1 MQCWALVPFWRM
13 HPRLS
18 PACHKHCQSI
28 AGVCHDITIRSI
40 INQSCTAQ
48 RLRQQGTHII
58 NTMTC
63 RLVLSAIG
71 LPRILMSM
79 ERSCALQCT
88 QSTTTLRAICSC
100 LLRVLP
106 ATSTRPTAVCNGGR
120 CVRGLRQAGL
130 GGKDGSLISALA
142 AASHTTPADL
152 LLQQWECIIVS
163 GRLRD
168 QKNVSG
174 HFEPPSL
181 TLPLSNNL
189 ADTCLQV

>member
-1 MQCWALVPFWRM
+1 VFAKVVTQLQLICYILSSHNSVSTQHTSSPQCAGTAGMPL
-13 HPRLS
+13 LS
-18 PACHKHCQSI
+18 VGPP
-28 AGVCHDITIRSI
+28 I
-40 INQSCTAQ
+40 IFTSLH
-48 RLRQQGTHII
+48 RF
-58 NTMTC
+58 
-63 RLVLSAIG
+63 
-71 LPRILMSM
+71 
-79 ERSCALQCT
+79 CALQCT
-88 QSTTTLRAICSC
+88 QSTTALRAVRRC